1 MQCVSTRT
9 TVSIFLYFRRDK
21 ALQSEPAPQLY
32 SRLHRPSFLHKS
44 VPHTLKIE
52 RSILFVQCIAHP
64 EINLSMSFLEADT
77 SVQRAVE
84 GLAHGIL
91 LGPVDASGTSVVGVQ
106 LDAVRKMYCPPTF
119 MVCLGTKG
127 TDLPL

>member
-9 TVSIFLYFRRDK
+9 PVSIFLYFRRDK

-64 EINLSMSFLEADT
+64 EINLPMSFLEADA

-84 GLAHGIL
+84 GLAYAVL
-91 LGPVDASGTSVVGVQ
+91 FGPVDASGSVI
-106 LDAVRKMYCPPTF
+106 VRLEYNPVEDRTWAAGDGIF
-119 MVCLGTKG
+119 S
-127 TDLPL
+127 TDI